1 MTLSEKDR
9 RSLMVLAQELRAE
22 DPRLAEALT
31 AGARPSNHR
40 GPAWTVT
47 ILLIAVAALTV
58 LVGCLTDRPGLGA
71 AGGVLF
77 LLSVTLLAVLHV
89 GVPPAT

>member
-1 MTLSEKDR
+1 VTLSEKDR

-31 AGARPSNHR
+31 AGRPSNHR

-58 LVGCLTDRPGLGA
+58 LVGCLTNRPGLGTV
-71 AGGVLF
+71 GGVLF
-77 LLSVTLLAVLHV
+77 LLSVTVLAVLHV
-89 GVPPAT
+89 GIPPAT